1 MSFNWFFAFGKG
13 RKPAFVK
20 RPRPVPQV
28 IQLLPL
34 QLEGEEIKKGNET
47 SKRQL
52 DELSKQ
58 VKKLGSRQDEMVMA
72 VEELAEGM
80 EGQNEAS
87 SGLIGEKDSEISAL
101 ISAMITA
108 ADYTEDFYNYAKESG
123 NFSFYEQ
130 AGYFWNALNK
140 KFSAAGLVRIPDEH
154 TLPDPIYNHIASVEE
169 SDEIK
174 KPGVIIKTLRSGYVY
189 KGKIIRRSDVVV
201 NKSGGYES

>member
-80 EGQNEAS
+80 EGQKS
-87 SGLIGEKDSEISAL
+87 TG
-101 ISAMITA
+101 TA
-108 ADYTEDFYNYAKESG
+108 AGGPPRRPSI
-123 NFSFYEQ
+123 SEQ
-130 AGYFWNALNK
+130 
-140 KFSAAGLVRIPDEH
+140 
-154 TLPDPIYNHIASVEE
+154 
-169 SDEIK
+169 
-174 KPGVIIKTLRSGYVY
+174 YV
-189 KGKIIRRSDVVV
+189 
-201 NKSGGYES
+201 